1 METPP
6 TGGEGELLPYKVPA
20 GPVFAVF
27 PYAGWGGNSE
37 CKRNIINSGVTLG
50 QKLNSGAQALHLLLL
65 VL

>member
-20 GPVFAVF
+20 GLVFAVF
-27 PYAGWGGNSE
+27 PWGGGNSE
-37 CKRNIINSGVTLG
+37 CKRNIINSRVTLG
-50 QKLNSGAQALHLLLL
+50 QKLNSRAQALHLLLL